1 MGVVA
6 SRALLSTVE
15 ESTSRQGLLGM
26 MPADLAARSMAL
38 ESWLAPAELD
48 VAGVVLVWAER
59 EEGASRGWIG
69 RKDPVP
75 VAEEFER
82 MEKEQTC

>member
-1 MGVVA
+1 
-6 SRALLSTVE
+6 
-15 ESTSRQGLLGM
+15 M

-38 ESWLAPAELD
+38 ESGLAAVELGGAEEALD
-48 VAGVVLVWAER
+48 IRGR
-59 EEGASRGWIG
+59 GEGARRVWIG

>member
-1 MGVVA
+1 
-6 SRALLSTVE
+6 
-15 ESTSRQGLLGM
+15 M
-26 MPADLAARSMAL
+26 MPADFAARSMAL
-38 ESWLAPAELD
+38 ESWLAAAVELGA
-48 VAGVVLVWAER
+48 AGGTLETR
-59 EEGASRGWIG
+59 GRGFGARRVWIG